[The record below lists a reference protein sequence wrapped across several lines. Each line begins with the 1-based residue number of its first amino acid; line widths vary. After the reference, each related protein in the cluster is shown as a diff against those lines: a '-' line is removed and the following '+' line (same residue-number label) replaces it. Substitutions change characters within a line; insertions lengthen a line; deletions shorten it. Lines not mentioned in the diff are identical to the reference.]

1 MKVKKKY
8 KQLWIASVDIEAAPE
23 YEFNDLVDCSECD
36 NTLPAYTGAWANIIL
51 QSETINEALILLEMG
66 LSEKNFIVK
75 FIDKIENLYSLVED
89 NDVNIDIIK
98 EAEWLYSSKY
108 RFMIS
113 DKLWP
118 YSDNKPT
125 SSRENHLR

>member
-1 MKVKKKY
+1 M
-8 KQLWIASVDIEAAPE
+8 
-23 YEFNDLVDCSECD
+23 
-36 NTLPAYTGAWANIIL
+36 

-125 SSRENHLR
+125 SSSENHLR